1 MDIGT
6 AMGAGWSSGISVYGV
21 VALVG
26 VAGRFDWIEAPTFVE
41 QWWVIGVAVVMFFV
55 EFVIDKIALVDT
67 AWDSVHTLVRP
78 AVGGYLM
85 STATDTQLSVPAL
98 ALSGVL
104 LALSSHSAKA
114 STRLVVNTSPE
125 PMSNVA
131 VSLGEDGLVFVVCSR
146 ASRPELA
153 IVVVALLT
161 IASVVVAFVF
171 YRVVRSV
178 GPRLASATR
187 TVTARGRRPRFLTV
201 QEHAPRPSFF
211 ET

>member
-26 VAGRFDWIEAPTFVE
+26 VAGRFGWTDAPSFVE
-41 QWWVIGVAVVMFFV
+41 QWWVIAVAAGLSVV
-55 EFVIDKIALVDT
+55 EFVIDKIALVDS
-67 AWDSVHTLVRP
+67 AWDSVHTFIRP

-85 STATDTQLSVPAL
+85 STATDTELAVPAL
-98 ALSGVL
+98 TVSGVL

-125 PMSNVA
+125 PVSNVA
-131 VSLGEDGLVFVVCSR
+131 VSLGEDGLVVMVM
-146 ASRPELA
+146 ALAISRPEVA
-153 IVVVALLT
+153 TVVVALLA

-171 YRVVRSV
+171 YRIARRVARRVRD
-178 GPRLASATR
+178 ATR
-187 TVTARGRRPRFLTV
+187 RDRRDRD
-201 QEHAPRPSFF
+201 Q
-211 ET
+211 